1 MAERE
6 VLVDKM
12 RLTYEGLFSVY
23 EIYKMMDEWFEEK
36 GYDKRE
42 VKNIESVFP
51 EGKYIEIVLEPW
63 KKLTDYA
70 KSVIKVRIIFSD
82 IKEVQVE
89 KDGAK
94 VNLNQGRAHFVFDA
108 YLETDY
114 ENRWESKPTFFF
126 IKTLFDKY
134 FYKSYTSQLKA
145 EVMDSIT
152 DLHSRIKGMLNLY
165 RY

>member
-12 RLTYEGLFSVY
+12 RLTYEGLFSIY
-23 EIYKMMDEWFEEK
+23 DMYKMIDEWFEEK

-51 EGKYIEIVLEPW
+51 EGKYIEVVMEPW

-70 KSVIKVRIIFSD
+70 KSVIKVRMIFSD

-89 KDGAK
+89 KDGMK
-94 VNLNQGRAHFVFDA
+94 VKMNQGRAHFVFDA
-108 YLETDY
+108 FLETDY
-114 ENRWESKPTFFF
+114 ENRWESKPMFFL
-126 IKTLFDKY
+126 IRTLYDKY
-134 FYKSYTSQLKA
+134 FYKGYTSQLKG
-145 EVMDSIT
+145 EVMDAVT
-152 DLHSRIKGMLNLY
+152 ELHARIKGFLNLH